1 MRFGGRAGGYEAR
14 YGKAAVWLKDTA
26 DYVAEGEA
34 LAKAMSCKFIET
46 SAKTRTNVDN
56 AFFDIVREIRRYNK
70 EMSSYGSGA
79 PMGMN
84 GPKHEMEMG
93 DREGQSRG
101 CCGSCVLM

>member
-1 MRFGGRAGGYEAR
+1 M
-14 YGKAAVWLKDTA
+14 A
-26 DYVAEGEA
+26 DYIAEGEA
-34 LAKAMSCKFIET
+34 LARAMNCKFIET

-56 AFFDIVREIRRYNK
+56 AFYDIVREIRRYNK

-79 PMGMN
+79 PAGMN

-93 DREGQSRG
+93 DREGRSRS